1 MSSHT
6 GLKTV
11 DEVADTPVY
20 LALIPS
26 DAAGPKGAFI
36 AEGEEVPFKAH
47 DYEYPFQWSRN

>member
-26 DAAGPKGAFI
+26 DAAGPKRAFI
-36 AEGEEVPFKAH
+36 AEGGGGVPFKAP
-47 DYEYPFQWSRN
+47 DYK